1 MAESNTVTRTRKKRN
16 YNNMAYLF
24 VLPFVVVF
32 LIFSVYPVFRTLQLS
47 FASYKG
53 FGDIDYVGFK
63 NYIRVLQD
71 KYFWTALL
79 NTVKIWGVNIVLQ
92 LGMAFLLTIVFSDI
106 KYKMKGLGIFRAVYY
121 LPNIIAATSVAFLF
135 KTLLDWRYGTV
146 NQILAKFGVDQPIN
160 WLGQPVTA
168 RLSISLI
175 QTWMWFGN
183 SFIMLMA
190 GVQGINKDYFE
201 AASIDGAGRWKSFFY
216 ITLPL
221 LRPILLYVT
230 ITSLI
235 GGIQMFDLPFLMGTV
250 NGDPLGATQTAIMYL
265 YKFGFATRPKQV
277 GYASAIAYILFLM
290 ILIISVIQFKVMNKK
305 ED

>member
-1 MAESNTVTRTRKKRN
+1 MAVSNTVARPKKKKN
-16 YNNMAYLF
+16 YNNMAYVF

-47 FASYKG
+47 FANYKG
-53 FGDIDYVGFK
+53 FGDVDYIGFK

-71 KYFWTALL
+71 KYFWIALL

-92 LGMAFLLTIVFSDI
+92 LAIAFLLTIAFSDI
-106 KYKMKGLGIFRAVYY
+106 KFKIKGLGFFRAVYY

-135 KTLLDWRYGTV
+135 KTLLDWRYGTI
-146 NQILAKFGVDQPIN
+146 NQILAKFGVNEPIN

-250 NGDPLGATQTAIMYL
+250 NGEPLGATQTAIMYL

-290 ILIISVIQFKVMNKK
+290 ILIISVIQFKVMNRK

>member
-1 MAESNTVTRTRKKRN
+1 MGGNHTVTRTGKKRN

-24 VLPFVVVF
+24 VLPFVAVF

-53 FGDIDYVGFK
+53 FGDIDYIGFK
-63 NYIRVLQD
+63 NYVRVLQD

-79 NTVKIWGVNIVLQ
+79 NTIKIWGVNIVLQ
-92 LGMAFLLTIVFSDI
+92 LAMAFLLTIVFSDI
-106 KYKMKGLGIFRAVYY
+106 KYKVKGLGFFRAVYY

-135 KTLLDWRYGTV
+135 KTLLDWRYGTI

-168 RLSISLI
+168 RLSIALI

-201 AASIDGAGRWKSFFY
+201 AASIDGAGRWKSFYY

-235 GGIQMFDLPFLMGTV
+235 GGIQMFDLPFLIGTV
-250 NGDPLGATQTAIMYL
+250 TGEPLGATQTAIMYL

-277 GYASAIAYILFLM
+277 GYASAIAYVLFLM